1 MLIKVHQN
9 WILIHNLRYKLSF
22 KSNFYL
28 SFQGKREHLSKI
40 VKMFFEK
47 RERQLQKY
55 DKKILF
61 YCNSSHLKTPR
72 EQIFEGVGF
81 EFQIYLKLV
90 NILL

>member
-40 VKMFFEK
+40 VKHSASVRSEKPKSSARETRQGDLYSFFHADSE
-47 RERQLQKY
+47 
-55 DKKILF
+55 
-61 YCNSSHLKTPR
+61 N
-72 EQIFEGVGF
+72 QIFDMHF
-81 EFQIYLKLV
+81 SLRSKFFFH
-90 NILL
+90 